1 MTTLTLTIHAAF
13 VAFLAWGGMLS
24 LLCIIQP
31 GGIGFPSRELK
42 AE

>member
-1 MTTLTLTIHAAF
+1 MPIETLIQVVI

-24 LLCIIQP
+24 LRYLIQA
-31 GGIGFPSRELK
+31 GGIGFPGRELK